1 LLINRDDK
9 AVHPSRRPITPRRKI
24 KKKNKQTHK
33 KMADESSYLSFM
45 DGAGSVGEGG
55 SGGGEEGQ
63 LTNYGTSFTAGAID
77 GLSSSFAGMFS

>member
-1 LLINRDDK
+1 
-9 AVHPSRRPITPRRKI
+9 
-24 KKKNKQTHK
+24 
-33 KMADESSYLSFM
+33 MADESSYLSFM